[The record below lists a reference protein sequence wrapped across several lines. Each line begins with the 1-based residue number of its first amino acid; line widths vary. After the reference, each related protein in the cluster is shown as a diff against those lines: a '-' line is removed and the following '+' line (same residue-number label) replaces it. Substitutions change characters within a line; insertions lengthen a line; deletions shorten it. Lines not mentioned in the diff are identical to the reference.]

1 MRQVREAKVPEDRA
15 SELIPRLFDDG
26 IADPSAR
33 ITRAEGFRLVPIKE
47 ERCGDAIALGLL
59 LLQRYTGV
67 VKLDPTT
74 YYVET
79 APVEINVPII
89 IALNVVTLVVS
100 VFVLIAPSYFVS
112 HIHPAKSMRYE

>member
-47 ERCGDAIALGLL
+47 ERCGDAIALGLEMI
-59 LLQRYTGV
+59 TGPAYSEQSRPPMERI
-67 VKLDPTT
+67 KDILDD
-74 YYVET
+74 
-79 APVEINVPII
+79 I
-89 IALNVVTLVVS
+89 
-100 VFVLIAPSYFVS
+100 PSYDLAHLPEKWEMWS
-112 HIHPAKSMRYE
+112 P